1 MNEQTKYMY
10 IYRHDGG
17 DYIGCRIQGLNC
29 DCQYDSEEEVDCEN
43 CKYNDACINPVYWSS
58 L

>member
-43 CKYNDACINPVYWSS
+43 CKWATWKEQFANRRDR
-58 L
+58 